1 MPVAPTLDPTIFVL
15 AGALILAISFVF
27 AMLGLGGGMLYVPL
41 LKWLGFPLSTV
52 AIPLGLLLNGL
63 NTLLAFLR
71 YWREGLV
78 DFRGGAPAALAA
90 LVFAPLGAWC
100 LGLLPQDLVLGLFA
114 AAVLVAGVR
123 SLISREAQEPS
134 APLPPGRRLLV
145 GMAAGGFAGFSGGLL
160 GLGGGF
166 ILAPVLMELGYGTK
180 QAAATTAFIVTFSSF
195 SGFLGHLTEGRI
207 EPILTVVAVSMVVL
221 GSQAGAWFMVRKAK
235 PTWVKR
241 VYGLVLLAVAVQLLL
256 GIAGSRS

>member
-1 MPVAPTLDPTIFVL
+1 MPVAQTLDPAIYAL
-15 AGALILAISFVF
+15 AGALIFAISFVF

-41 LKWLGFPLSTV
+41 LKWLGLPLKTV

-78 DFRGGAPAALAA
+78 DFRGGAPAAAAA
-90 LVFAPLGAWC
+90 LLLAPVGARC
-100 LGLLPQDLVLGLFA
+100 VGLLPQDLLLGLFA

-123 SLISREAQEPS
+123 SLTSREAREPS
-134 APLPPGRRLLV
+134 APLPPRRRLIV
-145 GMAAGGFAGFSGGLL
+145 GVAAGGFAGFSGGLL

-166 ILAPVLMELGYGTK
+166 IIAPVLMELGYGTK

-195 SGFLGHLTEGRI
+195 SGFLGHMAEGRI
-207 EPILTVVAVSMVVL
+207 DPILAAVATSMVVL
-221 GSQAGAWFMVRKAK
+221 GSQVGAWFMARKAK

-241 VYGLVLLAVAVQLLL
+241 VYGLVLLVVAMQLLL
-256 GIAGSRS
+256 GIASGRS